1 MDNKLGYQEVGGEI
15 KMRKTKIICTIGP
28 ASDNEETLRKLMLA
42 GMNVARINFSHGNYE
57 EQLPKIE
64 LVKKLRKELNLP
76 VALLLD
82 TKGPEVRIGKFK
94 DEKVYLNE
102 GDVFVLTP
110 EEILGTKE
118 RFTIS
123 YKNLAHEVKIGDKI
137 LIDDGL
143 VGTEIIDIK
152 GDEVYCKVLNGGPIS
167 NRKSANLPGVSLNLP
182 VMTEKDKDDLIKG
195 AQAGF
200 DFIAASFVRKAQDV
214 KDIRDLISTHGGEK
228 IRIISKIENREGV
241 NNFDEILK
249 ASDGIM
255 IARGD
260 LSVEIPME
268 EVPIIQKDFIKKTI
282 REGKIVVTATQMMD
296 SMIHNPRPTRAE
308 VSDVSNAI
316 FDLSGGI
323 MLSGESAN
331 GQYPV
336 ECVEMMDK
344 IAKTTEASIN
354 YWKRFRQREYDLENR
369 EFRFNI
375 YNGVCVSAMNLKAK
389 AIVTYTVSGS
399 TARIVS
405 SFTPK
410 CPIYA
415 ITDNEKV
422 WRQLNLQWNVYPILV
437 EKNENVDE
445 MIHVGI
451 DRLKEEGKL
460 VKDDLVIVAGGAYIL
475 PEIESPIN
483 KVIGGIVKI

>member
-1 MDNKLGYQEVGGEI
+1 
-15 KMRKTKIICTIGP
+15 
-28 ASDNEETLRKLMLA
+28 
-42 GMNVARINFSHGNYE
+42 
-57 EQLPKIE
+57 
-64 LVKKLRKELNLP
+64 
-76 VALLLD
+76 
-82 TKGPEVRIGKFK
+82 
-94 DEKVYLNE
+94 
-102 GDVFVLTP
+102 
-110 EEILGTKE
+110 
-118 RFTIS
+118 
-123 YKNLAHEVKIGDKI
+123 
-137 LIDDGL
+137 
-143 VGTEIIDIK
+143 
-152 GDEVYCKVLNGGPIS
+152 
-167 NRKSANLPGVSLNLP
+167 
-182 VMTEKDKDDLIKG
+182 
-195 AQAGF
+195 
-200 DFIAASFVRKAQDV
+200 
-214 KDIRDLISTHGGEK
+214 
-228 IRIISKIENREGV
+228 
-241 NNFDEILK
+241 
-249 ASDGIM
+249 
-255 IARGD
+255 
-260 LSVEIPME
+260 
-268 EVPIIQKDFIKKTI
+268 
-282 REGKIVVTATQMMD
+282 
-296 SMIHNPRPTRAE
+296 
-308 VSDVSNAI
+308 
-316 FDLSGGI
+316 
-323 MLSGESAN
+323 
-331 GQYPV
+331 
-336 ECVEMMDK
+336 MMDK

>member
-1 MDNKLGYQEVGGEI
+1 
-15 KMRKTKIICTIGP
+15 MRKTKIICTIGP

-57 EQLPKIE
+57 EQEPKIE
-64 LVKKLRKELNLP
+64 LIKKLRKELNLP
-76 VALLLD
+76 IALLLD

-94 DEKVYLNE
+94 EGKVFLEE
-102 GDVFVLTP
+102 GDVFALTP

-118 RFTIS
+118 EFTVS
-123 YKNLAHEVKIGDKI
+123 YKNLANEVKIGDKI

-143 VGTEIIDIK
+143 VGTEVIEIK
-152 GDEVYCKVLNGGPIS
+152 DNKVYCKVLNGGPIS
-167 NRKSANLPGVSLNLP
+167 NRKSANIPGVSLNLP

-214 KDIRDLISTHGGEK
+214 LDIRKLLSEHGGEK

-241 NNFDEILK
+241 DNFDEILK
-249 ASDGIM
+249 VSDGIM
-255 IARGD
+255 VARGD

-268 EVPIIQKDFIKKTI
+268 EVPIIQKEFIKKTY
-282 REGKIVVTATQMMD
+282 REGKIVVTATQMLD
-296 SMIHNPRPTRAE
+296 SMIGNPRPTRAE

-316 FDLSGGI
+316 FDLSSGI

-331 GQYPV
+331 GKYPV
-336 ECVEMMDK
+336 ECVEMMNK
-344 IAKTTEASIN
+344 IAVTTEESIN
-354 YWKRFRQREYDLENR
+354 YWHRFKQRDYDLENR

-389 AIVTYTVSGS
+389 AIVTYTESVS
-399 TARIVS
+399 TPRIVS
-405 SFTPK
+405 SYTPK
-410 CPIYA
+410 CPIFA
-415 ITDNEKV
+415 ITDNERV

-437 EKNENVDE
+437 ESNKNVDT
-445 MIHVGI
+445 MIHRGI
-451 DRLKEEGKL
+451 DILKEEGKL
-460 VKDDLVIVAGGAYIL
+460 VKDDLIIIAGGAEII
-475 PEIESPIN
+475 PEIDSDIN
-483 KVIGGIVKI
+483 KIIGGIVKI